1 MTADLRTE
9 PERRGSLLERR
20 RAADRRRA
28 GSGRDEPAD
37 DATFVESTLLV
48 TPTPSAGRAS
58 ASGPAV
64 SFSARLTLALLTAAL
79 LPILGLGGL
88 LVALGAFPADPAAP
102 RLVLLA
108 GVVTSLLGVLF
119 ASFLSAT
126 LTAPLRA
133 IAAAVDQVSAGN
145 LGTPIE
151 IEGDDELARLAESHN
166 RLAADRE
173 RRNRELGQILA
184 AIDRT
189 SVDAGTELL
198 LERAAADARRVF
210 GLVDVEL
217 RLVDP
222 ASVLVE
228 PRVPGEPLPIRAELR
243 AGDEAIGLLIGHAPA
258 TRRWDR
264 GDQDLFALFAS
275 EVGAALR
282 TADLFGRVER
292 QNTRLVELDAAK
304 DEFLRGVSHNLQTPL
319 TSIRAY
325 ADQLAVDSPDRRLA
339 IIREQSDRLSRMVR
353 QLLTVSRLES
363 GALRPRTEVLAPGSR
378 IRRTWEALG
387 AHDVEL
393 SLHDESDGWLALA
406 DPDHLDQVLWAL
418 FDNAVKYGDRRPID
432 VLVTADADSSRVRV
446 RITDHGPGV
455 VAEDRGRLFGRFQ
468 RGADSDDSA
477 GSGLG
482 LYVSRELMRAMG
494 GDLALD
500 DDPAGEPPGSD
511 SNPDR
516 RRIGASFSLWL
527 PAEPGLES

>member
-1 MTADLRTE
+1 VTADLRTE
-9 PERRGSLLERR
+9 SERRGTLLERR

-28 GSGRDEPAD
+28 GSSRDGPAD
-37 DATFVESTLLV
+37 DATFNESTLLV
-48 TPTPSAGRAS
+48 PRTPPAGRA

-64 SFSARLTLALLTAAL
+64 SFGARLTLALLAAAL
-79 LPILGLGGL
+79 LPILGLGAL
-88 LVALGAFPADPAAP
+88 LVALGAFPGDPAAP

-166 RLAADRE
+166 RLAADLE

-222 ASVLVE
+222 GSVPVE

-282 TADLFGRVER
+282 TADL
-292 QNTRLVELDAAK
+292 
-304 DEFLRGVSHNLQTPL
+304 
-319 TSIRAY
+319 
-325 ADQLAVDSPDRRLA
+325 
-339 IIREQSDRLSRMVR
+339 
-353 QLLTVSRLES
+353 
-363 GALRPRTEVLAPGSR
+363 
-378 IRRTWEALG
+378 
-387 AHDVEL
+387 
-393 SLHDESDGWLALA
+393 
-406 DPDHLDQVLWAL
+406 
-418 FDNAVKYGDRRPID
+418 
-432 VLVTADADSSRVRV
+432 
-446 RITDHGPGV
+446 
-455 VAEDRGRLFGRFQ
+455 
-468 RGADSDDSA
+468 
-477 GSGLG
+477 LG
-482 LYVSRELMRAMG
+482 LKR
-494 GDLALD
+494 
-500 DDPAGEPPGSD
+500 
-511 SNPDR
+511 
-516 RRIGASFSLWL
+516 
-527 PAEPGLES
+527 